1 MEVLSNVCERFVRL
15 RIVVE
20 DARRLE
26 AELISDCFVAQ
37 CAVWHAEGTRSFLP
51 RSMLISTVVEQSK
64 QTHMDHTDSLA
75 TASESHDNEDVRITL
90 FKQNH
95 QAVVP
100 VVIR

>member
-51 RSMLISTVVEQSK
+51 RSMEQSK

-75 TASESHDNEDVRITL
+75 TVSESHDNEDVRITL